1 MSRFNYKNNAV
12 VKRTDTVMVK
22 PMVDFP
28 ELINDHDS
36 NRVQKVCNIRHAVA
50 KHYRSQG
57 YRDVS
62 IRFVD
67 GVIADLVNT
76 NKQPGRPIPDVMYFD
91 VTFEMPLVQSDVP
104 VGRKDENYNYLKS
117 KLQMKEDFK
126 YWNDNWNN
134 YE

>member
-1 MSRFNYKNNAV
+1 MSRFNYNNNAV

-28 ELINDHDS
+28 EIINDHDS

-67 GVIADLVNT
+67 GVIADLVST
-76 NKQPGRPIPDVMYFD
+76 SKQPGRPIPDVMYFD
-91 VTFEMPLVQSDVP
+91 VTFEMPLVQSNVP
-104 VGRKDENYNYLKS
+104 VGRKDNDYSYLRS
-117 KLQMKEDFK
+117 KEKAR
-126 YWNDNWNN
+126 NDYRYFNDSWNN
-134 YE
+134 D